1 MLLAKV
7 TRSCLREKFLGLKL
21 ERLKF
26 ETRKENKLKI
36 LEDNSG
42 MPITAPNYHDSDE
55 VRKGKLNFK
64 PAVHASAP

>member
-26 ETRKENKLKI
+26 ET
-36 LEDNSG
+36 
-42 MPITAPNYHDSDE
+42 TSDE
-55 VRKGKLNFK
+55 RKQVEN
-64 PAVHASAP
+64 S